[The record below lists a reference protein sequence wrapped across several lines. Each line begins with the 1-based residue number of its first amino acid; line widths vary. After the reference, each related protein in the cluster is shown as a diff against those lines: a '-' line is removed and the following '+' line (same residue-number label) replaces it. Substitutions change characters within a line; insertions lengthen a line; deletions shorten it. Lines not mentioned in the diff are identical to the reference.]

1 MSNISNAY
9 TLWRANS
16 SSEIIYF
23 NFRQHTATFFA
34 LVFIE
39 MAIFWTNA
47 IFRGYP
53 NVMDLVQTCRHPKK
67 KLWELK

>member
-1 MSNISNAY
+1 M
-9 TLWRANS
+9 
-16 SSEIIYF
+16 
-23 NFRQHTATFFA
+23 
-34 LVFIE
+34 VIE
-39 MAIFWTNA
+39 MAIFWTNE